1 MRISLYA
8 NVKIQ
13 TFLHNFFECLR
24 VFTRMHIVRVSDRPS
39 HRTSCPPVLTMGEHL
54 PLAQVILNVQCVLY
68 SVHTIQN
75 KKIKCTESTTCP
87 VLQSSQWMS
96 TYPQQCIGQGIC
108 SIYVMHVT
116 IMHITCS
123 ETRSKHSPYN
133 AMGEQLSTYPQQ
145 WSKDVLN
152 LCYMCLYITMKLD
165 PITMICSCNQNRY
178 YNLQCTKTCD

>member
-1 MRISLYA
+1 
-8 NVKIQ
+8 
-13 TFLHNFFECLR
+13 
-24 VFTRMHIVRVSDRPS
+24 MHIVRVSDRPS
-39 HRTSCPPVLTMGEHL
+39 DRTSCPPVLTMGEHL

-75 KKIKCTESTTCP
+75 KKMKCTESTTCP

-145 WSKDVLN
+145 WSKDVRVIVRCWGN
-152 LCYMCLYITMKLD
+152 SSILCQ
-165 PITMICSCNQNRY
+165 QNSDA
-178 YNLQCTKTCD
+178 LQDALKCFPDSPNYS